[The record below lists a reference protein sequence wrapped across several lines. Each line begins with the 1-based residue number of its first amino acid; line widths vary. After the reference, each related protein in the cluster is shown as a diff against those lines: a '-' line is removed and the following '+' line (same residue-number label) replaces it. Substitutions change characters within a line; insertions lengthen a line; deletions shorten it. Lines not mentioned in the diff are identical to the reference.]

1 MVSVGVI
8 GSGAWG
14 TTLAFLLSKKG
25 IATTLWDYQLQRA
38 IAMQQQRENV
48 EFLPG
53 IHFPAALRVTSD
65 IAEAVEGKE
74 MLLLV
79 TPSQRMRENVHLL
92 APHVGSEALLV
103 NASKGIEIGSLK
115 RMTEVICEEVPHAQG
130 RVVALSGP
138 TIAREVAQGKPT
150 AAVVAAIER
159 DIANHARSLL
169 NAVWFRVYTASD
181 LVGVELGGALKN
193 IIAIGAGFND
203 GMGYG
208 NNAKAA
214 FMTRGLAEIARLGI
228 AAGANPLTFTGL
240 AGIGDLIATCASPLS
255 RNQQLGRRLAAGEKL
270 PFGQKEI
277 RFEGLDAILASMHSV
292 AEGVSNT
299 KAALQLAARYGVEMP
314 ITEQLALV
322 LFEGMDHQKAV
333 PELMMRDP
341 KHELEGLFDG

>member
-25 IATTLWDYQLQRA
+25 IATTLWDYQPQRA

-53 IHFPAALRVTSD
+53 IHFPVALRVTSD

-115 RMTEVICEEVPHAQG
+115 RMTEVICEEVPRAQG

-138 TIAREVAQGKPT
+138 TIAQEVAQGKPT

-214 FMTRGLAEIARLGI
+214 FMTRGQ
-228 AAGANPLTFTGL
+228 
-240 AGIGDLIATCASPLS
+240 IGRA
-255 RNQQLGRRLAAGEKL
+255 
-270 PFGQKEI
+270 
-277 RFEGLDAILASMHSV
+277 HV
-292 AEGVSNT
+292 
-299 KAALQLAARYGVEMP
+299 
-314 ITEQLALV
+314 
-322 LFEGMDHQKAV
+322 
-333 PELMMRDP
+333 
-341 KHELEGLFDG
+341 